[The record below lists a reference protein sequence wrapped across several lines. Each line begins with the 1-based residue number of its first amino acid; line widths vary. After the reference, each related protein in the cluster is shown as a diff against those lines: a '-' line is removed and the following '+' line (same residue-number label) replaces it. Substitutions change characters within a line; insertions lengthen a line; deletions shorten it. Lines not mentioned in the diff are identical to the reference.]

1 MIIIPFAIM
10 FLLTIGISIMWANG
24 IEKNKDINKDDIE
37 FP

>member
-1 MIIIPFAIM
+1 MSIIPFAII
-10 FLLTIGISIMWANG
+10 FLLTLIISIMWASG